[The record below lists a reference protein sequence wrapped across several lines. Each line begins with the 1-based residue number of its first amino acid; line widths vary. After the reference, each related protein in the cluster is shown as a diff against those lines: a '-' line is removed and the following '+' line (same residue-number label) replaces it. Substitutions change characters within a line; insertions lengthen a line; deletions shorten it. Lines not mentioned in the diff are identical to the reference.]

1 MKINDRIGKMD
12 FYKNVIVDRK
22 GIKNVYES
30 YLVRAMGIYFDDIS
44 SLQLIYVVEGSV
56 SVFLDGEMKEYSE
69 GDLIILNQFDNKFL
83 YTEGEN
89 LLFIIKISSKYLKSL
104 GKVFYVSRFI
114 NHQENKETNN
124 KLLKNMLL
132 LFHTEDE
139 DTEENDLNI
148 IYQTLQLIMKNYICM
163 DCMLINIEE
172 KSDYLLELERQI
184 SRKSADEISLN
195 NLADELHLSSSY
207 VSKIFNEMSG
217 INFTEYLQ
225 QMKLFYSTTYLLNT
239 RDTLENI
246 AGIVGFGSTKSLNR
260 IYNKYFDLTPSE
272 YREKY
277 KKKAEKLND
286 NSKFLNLYENFDS
299 INYSS
304 YIEEENSKLKNSYK
318 IDLSKKKDYGIYKKW
333 SVIRNLKSL
342 GINYL
347 ETLKELTKAFK
358 INEIMLLFSIDY
370 ETKEL
375 RLVHLDKV
383 INGYELNNLLS
394 FCIEHEIVP
403 VISLELKE
411 FKFIDN
417 INDFMSSRINKMKYF
432 YDVISKAVGITN
444 MKKFTYLINIGEITQ
459 YMDDPKNLEVY
470 SDFVA
475 KQQYMLADKLGTQ
488 DYVWGYELGNVN
500 DQKSE
505 KIKILTNM
513 FKHK

>member
-1 MKINDRIGKMD
+1 
-12 FYKNVIVDRK
+12 
-22 GIKNVYES
+22 
-30 YLVRAMGIYFDDIS
+30 MGIYFDDIS

-246 AGIVGFGSTKSLNR
+246 AGIVGFGLTKSLNR

-277 KKKAEKLND
+277 KKRQ
-286 NSKFLNLYENFDS
+286 
-299 INYSS
+299 
-304 YIEEENSKLKNSYK
+304 KN
-318 IDLSKKKDYGIYKKW
+318 
-333 SVIRNLKSL
+333 
-342 GINYL
+342 
-347 ETLKELTKAFK
+347 
-358 INEIMLLFSIDY
+358 
-370 ETKEL
+370 
-375 RLVHLDKV
+375 
-383 INGYELNNLLS
+383 
-394 FCIEHEIVP
+394 
-403 VISLELKE
+403 
-411 FKFIDN
+411 
-417 INDFMSSRINKMKYF
+417 
-432 YDVISKAVGITN
+432 
-444 MKKFTYLINIGEITQ
+444 
-459 YMDDPKNLEVY
+459 
-470 SDFVA
+470 
-475 KQQYMLADKLGTQ
+475 
-488 DYVWGYELGNVN
+488 
-500 DQKSE
+500 
-505 KIKILTNM
+505 
-513 FKHK
+513 